1 MSDPLPRSADE
12 PLHEEGAVPRSL
24 GLQPDLTLCISLL
37 CALVIHVLGL
47 FTLSR
52 VDFARRGTGS
62 DMVMSVDVA
71 KLLPPRFSEP
81 VPEPIDTKPREPMD
95 SARSPT
101 EPAAPVDMAPIA
113 PAALAD
119 VAAGPSPAAFD
130 LDAAPEKRA
139 LAAEGGDRFVGFIQ
153 NLRARGMDVI
163 FVFDSTTSMEDVIEE
178 VKRNVKRMTAVLH
191 ALVPECRLGVV
202 TYRDKGADYVT
213 RRRDLTQDRDA
224 VLNFVSGIEVGLGRN
239 AWNVEDWPEAVC
251 QGLAD
256 AVHNKWRPRARKAV
270 ILIGDAPPPME
281 EESRTL
287 DLAARFRRSQRGIIH
302 TIYVRTVSA
311 ENMRSRERADAKTIA
326 AKAAR
331 YSHHIR
337 QFYKKLALAGGGE
350 ALQLTASDEV
360 VRHLITLAF
369 GMEWTGNIQR
379 IYDRA
384 GVK

>member
-1 MSDPLPRSADE
+1 
-12 PLHEEGAVPRSL
+12 
-24 GLQPDLTLCISLL
+24 
-37 CALVIHVLGL
+37 
-47 FTLSR
+47 
-52 VDFARRGTGS
+52 
-62 DMVMSVDVA
+62 MVMSVDVA